1 MHSYQS
7 QFQKTREQEL
17 FFSKTD
23 YNWMSET
30 IKIKKY
36 LYFLQENYNLP
47 LVVAW
52 RVAVAE
58 LTIRRERRNGLEIE
72 SGSVSALS

>member
-1 MHSYQS
+1 
-7 QFQKTREQEL
+7 
-17 FFSKTD
+17 
-23 YNWMSET
+23 MSET
-30 IKIKKY
+30 IKMKKY
-36 LYFLQENYNLP
+36 TYISNDYLT
-47 LVVAW
+47 LVVAR

>member
-47 LVVAW
+47 LVVAR
-52 RVAVAE
+52 RVAVAK

-72 SGSVSALS
+72 SASVSALS

>member
-17 FFSKTD
+17 FSSKTD
-23 YNWMSET
+23 CNWMSET

-36 LYFLQENYNLP
+36 TYISNDYLT
-47 LVVAW
+47 LVVAR